1 MSLSVRIAGCPCG
14 SVHAGG
20 VTCEHDL
27 IIGHGKIGKR
37 TKGAARKFRGAHRP
51 TPRPAAADLP

>member
-1 MSLSVRIAGCPCG
+1 
-14 SVHAGG
+14 VHADG
-20 VTCEHDL
+20 VTYEHDL

-37 TKGAARKFRGAHRP
+37 TKGASRKFRGAHRP